1 MIIDDTYAGLKEKYY
16 EQAQTNTGLLSG
28 VVKGLNEFVKKYD
41 SAKQNMNKEMKELKN
56 NYKPNSKMFD
66 EKRME
71 IYDTFN
77 DAVAQIREESEAE
90 IQNAL
95 QQVSDK
101 MTKTIASVPEGGM
114 NDLNVIRSFAGKLSD
129 DEIMAFLNKYK
140 NCYFAVKT
148 IFESMEDGQAE
159 RLGVEFL
166 SVKNIKDTLALI
178 EKRTLDMIR
187 TYNGSTSYAG
197 NCMLD
202 GSEVQKVND
211 AFESFVSTYEG

>member
-1 MIIDDTYAGLKEKYY
+1 MIIDDAYAGLKEKYY

-77 DAVAQIREESEAE
+77 DTVAQIREESEAE

-101 MTKTIASVPEGGM
+101 MTKTITSVPEGGM

-148 IFESMEDGQAE
+148 IFESMEDGQAK

-166 SVKNIKDTLALI
+166 SVVLCQDLVQIKMRSSA
-178 EKRTLDMIR
+178 
-187 TYNGSTSYAG
+187 
-197 NCMLD
+197 C
-202 GSEVQKVND
+202 
-211 AFESFVSTYEG
+211 

>member
-77 DAVAQIREESEAE
+77 DTVAQIREESEAE

-101 MTKTIASVPEGGM
+101 MTKTITSVPEGGM

-148 IFESMEDGQAE
+148 IFESMEDGQAK

-187 TYNGSTSYAG
+187 TYNGFTSYAD

-211 AFESFVSTYEG
+211 VFESFVSTYEE

>member
-1 MIIDDTYAGLKEKYY
+1 MIIDDAYAGMKEKYY

-77 DAVAQIREESEAE
+77 DTVAQIREESEAE

-101 MTKTIASVPEGGM
+101 MTKTITSVPEGGM

-140 NCYFAVKT
+140 NCYFAIKT

-197 NCMLD
+197 NCMLCC
-202 GSEVQKVND
+202 GQ
-211 AFESFVSTYEG
+211 AFL

>member
-1 MIIDDTYAGLKEKYY
+1 MIIDDAYAGLKEKYY

-77 DAVAQIREESEAE
+77 DTVAQIREESEAE

-101 MTKTIASVPEGGM
+101 MTKTITSVPEGGM

-148 IFESMEDGQAE
+148 IFESMEDGQAK

-187 TYNGSTSYAG
+187 TYNVSTYYAG

>member
-1 MIIDDTYAGLKEKYY
+1 MIIDDAYAGLKEKYY

-77 DAVAQIREESEAE
+77 DTVAQIREESEAE

-101 MTKTIASVPEGGM
+101 MTKTITSVPEGGM

-148 IFESMEDGQAE
+148 IFESMEDGQAK
-159 RLGVEFL
+159 RLGVKFL

>member
-77 DAVAQIREESEAE
+77 DTVAQIREESEAE

-101 MTKTIASVPEGGM
+101 MTKTITSVPEGGM

-159 RLGVEFL
+159 RLGVEFF

>member
-1 MIIDDTYAGLKEKYY
+1 MIIDDAYAGMKEKYY

-77 DAVAQIREESEAE
+77 DTVAQIREESEAE

-101 MTKTIASVPEGGM
+101 MTKTITSVPEGGM

-148 IFESMEDGQAE
+148 IFESMEDGQAK

-166 SVKNIKDTLALI
+166 SVKNIKNTLALI

>member
-1 MIIDDTYAGLKEKYY
+1 MIIDDAYAGLKEKYY

-41 SAKQNMNKEMKELKN
+41 SAKQNVNKEMKELKN

-77 DAVAQIREESEAE
+77 DTVAQIREESEAE

-101 MTKTIASVPEGGM
+101 MTKTITSVPEGGM

-148 IFESMEDGQAE
+148 IFESMEDGQAK

-211 AFESFVSTYEG
+211 AFESFVSTYEV

>member
-1 MIIDDTYAGLKEKYY
+1 MIIDDAYAGLKEKYY

-77 DAVAQIREESEAE
+77 DTVAQIREESEAE

-101 MTKTIASVPEGGM
+101 MTKTITSVPEGGM

-211 AFESFVSTYEG
+211 AFESFVSTYEE

>member
-1 MIIDDTYAGLKEKYY
+1 MIIDDAYAGLKEKYY

-41 SAKQNMNKEMKELKN
+41 SAKQNMNKEMKEVKN

-77 DAVAQIREESEAE
+77 DTVAQIREESEAE

-101 MTKTIASVPEGGM
+101 MTKTITSVPEGGM

-148 IFESMEDGQAE
+148 IFESMEDGQAK

>member
-41 SAKQNMNKEMKELKN
+41 SAKQSMNKEMKELKN

-77 DAVAQIREESEAE
+77 DTVAQIREESEAE

-101 MTKTIASVPEGGM
+101 MTKTITSVPEGGM

>member
-1 MIIDDTYAGLKEKYY
+1 MIIDDAYAGLKEKYY

-77 DAVAQIREESEAE
+77 DTVAQIREESEAE

-101 MTKTIASVPEGGM
+101 MTKTITSVPEGGM

-148 IFESMEDGQAE
+148 IFESMEDGQAK

-166 SVKNIKDTLALI
+166 SVKNIKATLALI

>member
-16 EQAQTNTGLLSG
+16 EQAQINTGLLSG

-77 DAVAQIREESEAE
+77 DTVAQIREESEAE

-101 MTKTIASVPEGGM
+101 MTKTITSVPEGGM

>member
-1 MIIDDTYAGLKEKYY
+1 MIIDDAYAGLKEKYY

-77 DAVAQIREESEAE
+77 DTVAQIREESEAE

-101 MTKTIASVPEGGM
+101 MTKTITSVPEGGM
-114 NDLNVIRSFAGKLSD
+114 DDINMIRSFAGKLSD

-148 IFESMEDGQAE
+148 IFESMEDGQAK

>member
-1 MIIDDTYAGLKEKYY
+1 MIIDDAYAGLKEKYY

-71 IYDTFN
+71 IYDTLN
-77 DAVAQIREESEAE
+77 DTVEQIREESEAE
-90 IQNAL
+90 NQNAL

-101 MTKTIASVPEGGM
+101 MTKTITSVPEGGM

-148 IFESMEDGQAE
+148 IFESMEDGQAK